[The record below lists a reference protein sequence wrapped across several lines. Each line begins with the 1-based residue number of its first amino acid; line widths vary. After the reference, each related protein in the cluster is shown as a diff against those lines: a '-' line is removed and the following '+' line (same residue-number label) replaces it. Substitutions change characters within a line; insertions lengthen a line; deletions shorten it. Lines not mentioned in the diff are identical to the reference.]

1 MILYVSVII
10 IRTIAG
16 RINEVLPEIP
26 VYMSDLARNI
36 LTTVFCFSKS
46 KGNITHETIDM
57 QDGVPIQ
64 IKDITVTPYT
74 VDHSAY
80 GAFMFLIEADGKK
93 VLHTRRL

>member
-1 MILYVSVII
+1 MADI
-10 IRTIAG
+10 
-16 RINEVLPEIP
+16 
-26 VYMSDLARNI
+26 ARNI

-46 KGNITHETIDM
+46 RGNITHETINLND
-57 QDGVPIQ
+57 QEPVQ

-80 GAFMFLIEADGKK
+80 GAFMFLIQADGKK